1 MGWRK
6 NKRHMALTHPDGEY
20 ELIPDGT
27 DVPRYPEGYGGIA
40 LRSRFAG
47 HGGNDRPDIPQFGV
61 DGRPAAYGYGR
72 SVIVVPAGDRL
83 ISAQA
88 DCAVSERSVHV
99 GAGETVAVD
108 YAAVKGSWIT
118 ARTAWGVLGPEG
130 VRAPGFAP
138 FTVFLAYVVL
148 GPLIT
153 AVISYL
159 VWRPLLRNAES
170 FFGVV
175 LVCTYIGVMVSGWTF
190 GRRRSDRIRRRT
202 LGPPAEF
209 PVATNAPVRAAW
221 FVGDVPGVEPPV
233 LPEGCGGV
241 VVQLQFTSSVR
252 KRGRIEGFAFRPL
265 WMEDPVVCVD
275 GQRVPGDWSGWCYAM
290 TPGFHDVQVSASG
303 CESVQA
309 EVLVE
314 EDQIGWLRGTAK
326 LKVVFDHTESEVLE
340 RTGSLE
346 VVDA

>member
-6 NKRHMALTHPDGEY
+6 KNKHTTLTHPDGQY

-47 HGGNDRPDIPQFGV
+47 RGDNDRPDTPQFGV

-72 SVIVVPAGDRL
+72 SVIVVPAGERL

-88 DCAVSERSVHV
+88 DCAVSERSVRV
-99 GAGETVAVD
+99 RAGETVEVD
-108 YAAVKGSWIT
+108 YAAVRGSWIT
-118 ARTAWGVLGPEG
+118 GRTAWGVLGPAG

-138 FTVFLAYVVL
+138 LTAFVAYVVL
-148 GPLIT
+148 GPLT
-153 AVISYL
+153 AAVISYL
-159 VWRPLLRNAES
+159 VWRPLLRSADS

-175 LVCTYIGVMVSGWTF
+175 LGFTYIAVMVSGWTY

-202 LGPPAEF
+202 LGPPVEF
-209 PVATNAPVRAAW
+209 PVDMDGPVRAAW
-221 FVGDVPGVEPPV
+221 FVGDVPDAEPPEV
-233 LPEGCGGV
+233 PEGCGGV
-241 VVQLQFTSSVR
+241 LLQLRFSSSVR

-290 TPGFHDVQVSASG
+290 TPGFHEVEVAAPG
-303 CESVQA
+303 CDSVQA

-326 LKVVFDHTESEVLE
+326 LKAVFDHTESEILE
-340 RTGSLE
+340 RTGNLE
-346 VVDA
+346 LVDA